1 MVSSL
6 DVGSL
11 QYVLLKFTK
20 PPHPKVLHVVHVSVL
35 AVVLVDGPPGDV
47 IVHLVGVPAQDE
59 LVPGVE
65 DLAPGAGQGDAGA
78 AVSISLAGE
87 RAGVGADDFVGEVPG
102 VAKKERK

>member
-47 IVHLVGVPAQDE
+47 IVPLVGVSAQDE
-59 LVPGVE
+59 LVARVE
-65 DLAPGAGQGDAGA
+65 DLAPGASQGDAGA
-78 AVSISLAGE
+78 TVSIPLTGE
-87 RAGVGADDFVGEVPG
+87 RAGVGADDFVGEVPR
-102 VAKKERK
+102 ESRKLAS